1 VIQLE
6 SHRDGI
12 ILPVRVQPG
21 ARCNGVAGEH
31 AGALKISVT
40 KAAEKGKANAAAI
53 DALCEALSLRPRQ
66 LELISGATSRQ
77 KRFLVRGVGID
88 EFQERLN
95 AALVS
100 N

>member
-6 SHRDGI
+6 SRGDGV

-21 ARCNGVAGEH
+21 ARRNGVAGEH

-53 DALCEALSLRPRQ
+53 NALCEALNLRPRQ

-77 KRFLVRGVGID
+77 KRFLVRGLGI
-88 EFQERLN
+88 EELN
-95 AALVS
+95 RRISQALEGA
-100 N
+100 